1 MDHDLRMER
10 RRVRLFFAG
19 LLVISAALDIVGAL
33 LVHRQTRSEVLETL
47 LPATVTLG
55 GRAGALLSGV
65 ALLLLA
71 VGIARGKRIAFRLT
85 VAVLIATIAFELVKD
100 LDFEEA
106 SLFAWILFGLWWFRH
121 HFDADSDPS
130 HLRWGL
136 VVFAAGLTG
145 ALLYA
150 FAGANWLLD
159 TLPLVSYA
167 LIIAALTLLLR
178 PMLAPRPAAAERE
191 RLHVLI
197 NTWGRNHI
205 SHLAV
210 HGASRLRWATPSGR
224 QGSPAEP
231 FLISSLTAT
240 GRTGSRPS
248 TKSTSRLRIAS

>member
-130 HLRWGL
+130 
-136 VVFAAGLTG
+136 
-145 ALLYA
+145 
-150 FAGANWLLD
+150 
-159 TLPLVSYA
+159 
-167 LIIAALTLLLR
+167 
-178 PMLAPRPAAAERE
+178 
-191 RLHVLI
+191 
-197 NTWGRNHI
+197 
-205 SHLAV
+205 
-210 HGASRLRWATPSGR
+210 RLRWAIPSGR
-224 QGSPAEP
+224 PRSPAKP
-231 FLISSLTAT
+231 FVSSCPTVT

-248 TKSTSRLRIAS
+248 TRSTSRLRTAS

>member
-100 LDFEEA
+100 LDVEEA
-106 SLFAWILFGLWWFRH
+106 SLFAWVLFGLWWFRH
-121 HFDADSDPS
+121 HFDAGSDPS
-130 HLRWGL
+130 RVAWGL
-136 VVFAAGLTG
+136 VVLAVGLMTAIVYAITG
-145 ALLYA
+145 GDLYA
-150 FAGANWLLD
+150 TTVPVL
-159 TLPLVSYA
+159 SYA
-167 LIIAALTLLLR
+167 LVIVALTQLMR
-178 PMLAPRPAAAERE
+178 TRLAP
-191 RLHVLI
+191 
-197 NTWGRNHI
+197 
-205 SHLAV
+205 
-210 HGASRLRWATPSGR
+210 
-224 QGSPAEP
+224 
-231 FLISSLTAT
+231 
-240 GRTGSRPS
+240 
-248 TKSTSRLRIAS
+248 

>member
-71 VGIARGKRIAFRLT
+71 V
-85 VAVLIATIAFELVKD
+85 
-100 LDFEEA
+100 
-106 SLFAWILFGLWWFRH
+106 
-121 HFDADSDPS
+121 
-130 HLRWGL
+130 
-136 VVFAAGLTG
+136 
-145 ALLYA
+145 
-150 FAGANWLLD
+150 
-159 TLPLVSYA
+159 
-167 LIIAALTLLLR
+167 
-178 PMLAPRPAAAERE
+178 LAPRPAAAERE

-210 HGASRLRWATPSGR
+210 HGASSYHWVNGEACVAFTLR
-224 QGSPAEP
+224 
-231 FLISSLTAT
+231 
-240 GRTGSRPS
+240 GRTALALGDPIGPPE
-248 TKSTSRLRIAS
+248 IARRAIPDFLSYCDRQDWIPAFYQV

>member
-1 MDHDLRMER
+1 MNHDLRMER

-106 SLFAWILFGLWWFRH
+106 SLFPWTLFGLWGFRH
-121 HFDADSDPS
+121 HFDADSEPS
-130 HLRWGL
+130 PLRLDL

-145 ALLYA
+145 PFLYPFPGANCFLGPLPFVLYA
-150 FAGANWLLD
+150 L
-159 TLPLVSYA
+159 
-167 LIIAALTLLLR
+167 
-178 PMLAPRPAAAERE
+178 
-191 RLHVLI
+191 
-197 NTWGRNHI
+197 
-205 SHLAV
+205 
-210 HGASRLRWATPSGR
+210 
-224 QGSPAEP
+224 
-231 FLISSLTAT
+231 
-240 GRTGSRPS
+240 
-248 TKSTSRLRIAS
+248 